1 LAYGDFGSLAF
12 EGREYEPQAQ
22 CALSVP
28 HRLPSGARGYAV
40 SIQALAMQ
48 TDPLLFPALPK
59 ALRHCTRSRQLSF
72 VAGRLCAME
81 ALRQLGIS
89 QFDVVSGD
97 SGEPLW
103 PSGVVGAITHSVDFA
118 CAAVTMRVPGTLGL
132 GIDSEK
138 IVDDVALRDI
148 AAVCLTDSERAQLHN
163 ANNAELRA
171 TVAFSLKESFYK
183 AIHPMVRRFVDYQE
197 LEVDEIDLKHGCA
210 MLRPRLPDWHPCRA
224 LVGLFAVRDGHVHSS
239 VLIQ

>member
-1 LAYGDFGSLAF
+1 MNADLGKADCLAQSDFGSLAF
-12 EGREYEPQAQ
+12 GCSEYKLLSQ
-22 CALSVP
+22 CALTVP
-28 HRLPSGARGYAV
+28 HRLPSGAHGYAL

-48 TDPLLFPALPK
+48 ADPLLFLAPLK
-59 ALRHCTRSRQLSF
+59 ELRHCARSRQLSF

-89 QFDVVSGD
+89 QFQVARGD

-103 PSGVVGAITHSVDFA
+103 PSGVIGTITHSVDFA
-118 CAAVTMRVPGTLGL
+118 CAAVTMRAPGTSGL

-138 IVDDVALRDI
+138 IIDDVALRDI
-148 AAVCLTDSERAQLHN
+148 ASVCLTDSERAQLPN
-163 ANNAELRA
+163 ANDAELHA

-197 LEVDEIDLKHGCA
+197 LEVDEIDLKHGYA
-210 MLRPRLPDWHPCRA
+210 MLRPRLPDWHP
-224 LVGLFAVRDGHVHSS
+224 
-239 VLIQ
+239 